1 MHQLL
6 QRFDESQIPFPAKIF
21 TLDQGL
27 TLVHQY
33 MSATPVVVADIWVKA
48 GAIAEPMQWNGMAH
62 FLEHMIFKGSKR
74 IPPGWFD
81 REIENQGG
89 MTNAATSHDYAHFYL
104 TTGNHCFKDTFPYL
118 AEILLQAE
126 IPDAEFIRERDVVLE
141 EIRGSYDDPDWVGF
155 QTLCETIYQYHPYGR
170 SILGLEEQLLQYTPN
185 QMRCF
190 HRTYYQP
197 ENMTVVMVGG
207 ITETEALTLME
218 KCFHNQFSL
227 RSESPRAIAEAEPP
241 LVGIRRSE
249 IHIPRLEHS
258 RLSLGWIGPGVEN
271 LEDGFGL
278 DLLSAVLAGSSTSR
292 LVQQLREEEHLVLD
306 ICSNFSL
313 QQDSS
318 LLTISAWLEDED
330 LELIEQKICDRIRQ
344 LQREPISELELARF
358 KRMLCND
365 FTFSTE
371 TPGQLAGLYGYY
383 NTIAKAELSVIY
395 PFEIRRINPYN
406 LQRLAQQYLCA
417 DNYGVTILRPC

>member
-1 MHQLL
+1 MQQLFP
-6 QRFDESQIPFPAKIF
+6 RFEEPQSPFPATIF

-33 MSATPVVVADIWVKA
+33 IAATPVVVADIWVRA
-48 GAIAEPMQWNGMAH
+48 GAITEPIQWNGMAH

-81 REIENQGG
+81 RAIENQGG

-104 TTGNHCFKDTFPYL
+104 TTGNHCFNETFPYL

-126 IPDAEFIRERDVVLE
+126 IPDCEFIRELDVVLE
-141 EIRGSYDDPDWVGF
+141 EIRGSYDDPDWVSF
-155 QTLCETIYQYHPYGR
+155 QTLCETIYQNHPYGR
-170 SILGLEEQLLQYTPN
+170 SILGEEEQLLKYTPN

-207 ITETEALTLME
+207 IEEKDALKLME
-218 KCFHNQFSL
+218 KYVSNQFL
-227 RSESPRAIAEAEPP
+227 VRSESPVAIAEAEPP
-241 LVGIRRSE
+241 LIGIRRSE
-249 IHIPRLEHS
+249 IQIPRLEHC
-258 RLSLGWIGPGVEN
+258 RLSMGWIGPGVEN
-271 LEDGFGL
+271 LEAGFGL
-278 DLLSAVLAGSSTSR
+278 DLLSAVLAGSATSR
-292 LVQQLREEEHLVLD
+292 LVQELREEEHLVLD

-318 LLTISAWLEDED
+318 LLTVSAWLETED
-330 LELIEQKICDRIRQ
+330 LEEVEQRICDRIRQ
-344 LQREPISELELARF
+344 LQNEPISELELVRF
-358 KRMLCND
+358 KRMLCHD
-365 FTFSTE
+365 YTFSTE

-383 NTIAKAELSVIY
+383 GTIAKPELSVIY
-395 PFEIRRINPYN
+395 PAEIRKIKPYY
-406 LQRLAQQYLCA
+406 LQILAKQYLSA
-417 DNYGVTILRPC
+417 DNYGITILRPC

>member
-1 MHQLL
+1 LQQLSP
-6 QRFDESQIPFPAKIF
+6 RFEDLHHPFPATIF

-33 MSATPVVVADIWVKA
+33 ISATPVVVADVWVRA
-48 GAIAEPMQWNGMAH
+48 GAIAEPQEWNGMAH

-74 IPPGWFD
+74 LPPGWFD

-104 TTGNHCFKDTFPYL
+104 TTANHCFKDTFPYL

-126 IPDAEFIRERDVVLE
+126 IPDGEFIRERDVVLE
-141 EIRGSYDDPDWVGF
+141 EIRGSYDDPDWISF

-170 SILGLEEQLLQYTPN
+170 SVLGLEEQLLKYTPN

-190 HRTYYQP
+190 HKTFYQP

-207 ITETEALTLME
+207 IKEKEALDLVQ
-218 KCFHNQFSL
+218 KYVSNQFGL
-227 RSESPRAIAEAEPP
+227 RSESPVATVEAEPP
-241 LVGIRRSE
+241 LIGIRRSE
-249 IHIPRLEHS
+249 IQIPRLEHS
-258 RLSLGWIGPGVEN
+258 RLSMGWIGPGVDN
-271 LEDGFGL
+271 LQDGFGL
-278 DLLSAVLAGSSTSR
+278 DLLSAILAGSSTSR
-292 LVQQLREEEHLVLD
+292 LVQSLREEEHLVLD

-313 QQDSS
+313 QQESS
-318 LLTISAWLEDED
+318 LLTVSAWLETED
-330 LELIEQKICDRIRQ
+330 LEEVEQKIGDRIRQ
-344 LQREPISELELARF
+344 LQNQPISDLELARF

-365 FTFSTE
+365 YTFSTE

-383 NTIAKAELSVIY
+383 STIAKAEISVTY
-395 PFEIRRINPYN
+395 PYQIKRLQPVDI
-406 LQRLAQQYLCA
+406 QRLAKQYLCA
-417 DNYGVTILRPC
+417 DNYCVTVLRPC